1 MDGSITSLM
10 LRHKSET
17 KLVFIEATTFI
28 IEKNLLL
35 LIERCGIEWTNKR
48 TERAIGCMRID
59 QIEIKSA
66 QWIAV
71 LHSTDSKMPSTVH
84 N

>member
-17 KLVFIEATTFI
+17 KLVFIEAMTFI

-35 LIERCGIEWTNKR
+35 IERCGIERTNKR

-66 QWIAV
+66 Q
-71 LHSTDSKMPSTVH
+71 
-84 N
+84 

>member
-35 LIERCGIEWTNKR
+35 IERCGIE
-48 TERAIGCMRID
+48 
-59 QIEIKSA
+59 
-66 QWIAV
+66 
-71 LHSTDSKMPSTVH
+71 
-84 N
+84 